1 MTAYSEVDC
10 GGTAVDGGT
19 IPLGFEDGPCEEIVV
34 EVGSATVSAGGQS
47 ASFACV

>member
-1 MTAYSEVDC
+1 MAYSEVGC
-10 GGTAVDGGT
+10 WGTAVDGGT
-19 IPLGFEDGPCEEIVV
+19 IPFDFEDGPCKEILV